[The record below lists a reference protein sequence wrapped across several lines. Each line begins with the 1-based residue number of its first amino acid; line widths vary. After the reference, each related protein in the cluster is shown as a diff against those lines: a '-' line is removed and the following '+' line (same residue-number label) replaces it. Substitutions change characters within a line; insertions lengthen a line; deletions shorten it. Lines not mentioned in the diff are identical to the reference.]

1 MRSVGERVTFCRR
14 LFRELFEVVHFK
26 GEMGEIGADH
36 YRPAFVKFANLD
48 FLVATGRFQK
58 NQLRATARGLAP
70 NLIEPKNILTMGY
83 RNEHRYRF
91 KLPFWTKQLKRLH
104 CAFADSHRAEARC

>member
-36 YRPAFVKFANLD
+36 YRPALVKFANLN
-48 FLVATGRFQK
+48 FLVAAGRFQK
-58 NQLRATARGLAP
+58 NELRSATRGLT
-70 NLIEPKNILTMGY
+70 PKRVCSSFLTMGY

-91 KLPFWTKQLKRLH
+91 KLPFWTKPLKRLH